1 MRCGSRQARPALDRR
16 SRLSHDRGV
25 PNHLPTGTV
34 TFLFTDIEGST
45 QLLRALG
52 ADYRAVLER
61 HAEIVRQA
69 LATHGGIEVGT
80 EGDAFFAVFESA
92 VDAVAA
98 AVAAQR
104 GLAMEPWPIGHPVRV
119 RMGLHTGEGQL
130 GGDSYVGLDV
140 HRAARIAAAANGGQ
154 VLLSAAT
161 RALIEPSLPAGV
173 ALRDLGPHALKDLAE
188 PEDLAQLS
196 VDGLQTDYP
205 SVRSLETPSSLP
217 GELTSFIGRQREIDE
232 ASRLLDASRL
242 LTLTGPGG
250 TGKTRLALRIAAGRT
265 STFRDGV
272 FFIDLAPLT
281 DPGLVTSSVARGLN
295 LSEEAGRPIV
305 DVLRTYLE
313 RRELL
318 LVLDNFEHVLSANA
332 LVKELL
338 AAAPH
343 VKVLATSRTILNLY
357 GEQEFE
363 VPPLDLPDLGAA
375 TDASELANAAAVA
388 LFIARA
394 QAVKPSF
401 AVSLDGLRSVAEIC
415 IRLDG
420 LPLAIE
426 LAASRVRMLEP
437 SEILARL
444 EAHLPVLGT
453 GGTDLPP
460 RQRTLTAAIEWSY
473 GLLPPAERALFARL
487 AVFAGGCTLDAGD
500 AVCNPE
506 GELGIDTLDG
516 IASLVQ
522 QSLVQ
527 ARSAA
532 DASRFGM
539 LETIREFGR
548 DRLRADDGSQ
558 ETGRRHLDFFRDL
571 AESAEPHFLGPDR
584 ADWLDRFEREHA
596 NIRAALTLAVDVGD
610 AEDGQRLAAAL
621 WRFWFQRGHLREGVG
636 WLEAVLAL
644 EPDAISAA
652 RGKAYTALGGLAY
665 WLLDVDRTEN
675 AYEAALHLYRTIGD
689 RGGEAE
695 ALYNRSFVPSMRAD
709 AEETRRRLEDSLAAA
724 LEIGRGDLAAHSRA
738 SLGVEAVRAGE
749 SRAGLAL
756 ELDALA
762 FFRGSGDLFKQT
774 DILVTMAMAHR
785 ALHEPSLARAAYLE
799 SIRLSTD
806 TTNLPG
812 IGVGLVVGAAVE
824 SADGRHLDAIRMIG
838 AAEALRMTTEAAS
851 PQMPQVI
858 REVDE
863 AARQAIGDGSVDEAL
878 GATRRMTVDQ
888 VIAFAGTLAS
898 E

>member
-1 MRCGSRQARPALDRR
+1 
-16 SRLSHDRGV
+16 V

-61 HAEIVRQA
+61 HAEIVREA
-69 LATHGGIEVGT
+69 LEMHGGIEVGT

-104 GLAMEPWPIGHPVRV
+104 GLAMEPWPIGHQVRV

-161 RALIEPSLPAGV
+161 RALIQPSLPAGV
-173 ALRDLGPHALKDLAE
+173 ALRDLGSHELKDLGE
-188 PEDLAQLS
+188 PEHLAQL
-196 VDGLQTDYP
+196 VVEGLQADFP
-205 SVRSLETPSSLP
+205 AIRSLETPSALP
-217 GELTSFIGRQREIDE
+217 GEVTSFVGRQREVDE
-232 ASRLLDASRL
+232 ATRLLASTRL

-250 TGKTRLALRIAAGRT
+250 TGKTRLALRIAAGLV
-265 STFRDGV
+265 SAFRDGV
-272 FFIDLAPLT
+272 FFVDLSPLT
-281 DPGLVTSSVARGLN
+281 DPGLVGSSVARSLGLT
-295 LSEEAGRPIV
+295 EQVGQPIM
-305 DVLRTYLE
+305 DLLE
-313 RRELL
+313 SHLQRRELL
-318 LVLDNFEHVLSANA
+318 LVLDNFEHLLSANGV
-332 LVKELL
+332 VKRLL

-357 GEQEFE
+357 GEQEYA

-375 TDASELANAAAVA
+375 TGASELANAAAVA

-401 AVSLDGLRSVAEIC
+401 AVSLEGLRSVAEIC

-437 SEILARL
+437 REILARL

-506 GELGIDTLDG
+506 GELGLDTLDG

-532 DASRFGM
+532 DESRFGM

-548 DRLRADDGSQ
+548 DRLRADGGWP
-558 ETGRRHLDFFRDL
+558 ETGRRHLVYFRDL
-571 AESAEPHFLGPDR
+571 AESAEPQFLGPDR
-584 ADWLDRFEREHA
+584 ASWLDRFEREQA

-610 AEDGQRLAAAL
+610 AEAGQRLAAAV
-621 WRFWFQRGHLREGVG
+621 WRFWFQRGHLREGVA
-636 WLEAVLAL
+636 WLEAVLEL
-644 EPDAISAA
+644 QPDVISAT
-652 RGKAYTALGGLAY
+652 RGKAYSALGGLAY

-675 AYEAALHLYRTIGD
+675 AYEAAVHLYRRIGD

-695 ALYNRSFVPSMRAD
+695 ALFNRAFVPTMRAD
-709 AEETRRRLEDSLAAA
+709 AAETRRRFEASLAAA
-724 LEIGRGDLAAHSRA
+724 LEIGRDDLAAHSRA
-738 SLGVEAVRAGE
+738 SLGVEAVAAGDP
-749 SRAGLAL
+749 RAGLAL
-756 ELDALA
+756 EQEALA
-762 FFRGSGDLFKQT
+762 FFRDSDDLFKQA
-774 DILVTMAMAHR
+774 DILATIAMAHR
-785 ALHEPSLARAAYLE
+785 ALHELPLARAAYLE
-799 SIRLSTD
+799 AIRLSTD

-812 IGVGLVVGAAVE
+812 VGVGLIVGAAVE
-824 SADGRHLDAIRMIG
+824 STAGRHVDAIRMIG
-838 AAEALRMTTEAAS
+838 AAEALRTTTEASS
-851 PQMPQVI
+851 PQVAQVLK
-858 REVDE
+858 EVDE
-863 AARQAIGDGSVDEAL
+863 AARRAIGDRSVEEAL
-878 GATRRMTVDQ
+878 SAARRMTVDQ
-888 VIAFAGTLAS
+888 VIAFAGGLAS
-898 E
+898 G